1 MKSMTGFSENSLQED
16 GIEFKCIAKSLNSR
30 FLEILIKLPN
40 NLKSNE
46 GWIRELLQKN
56 FSRGKVELEIFYSR
70 AINHHLSV
78 SPKLIKEIK
87 NNEKKIRSKGLD
99 LQKISYSEI
108 LKISEISQ
116 RQLNIKNSSLK
127 SLVRKSI
134 VKLID
139 TRSAEGDSIKKD
151 LIRLTKS
158 MKKNISQV
166 KKLEKKNIQKAY
178 ERINKYQKDLKVSS
192 SEINLSEVISSLGK
206 ADINEE
212 IVRFNSHLA
221 LVTKLLS
228 SKKIIGKKIDF
239 YSQEMV
245 REANTMSSKAAI
257 IEIKNRVVDLKSCI
271 EKVKEHAQN
280 IE

>member
-1 MKSMTGFSENSLQED
+1 MNSMTGFSENSLHEN

-70 AINHHLSV
+70 AIDHHLSV

-116 RQLNIKNSSLK
+116 KQLNIKSSSLK

-134 VKLID
+134 DKLID
-139 TRSAEGDSIKKD
+139 TRSAEGDSIRKD
-151 LIRLTKS
+151 LIRLTKL

-245 REANTMSSKAAI
+245 REANTMSSKAGI

>member
-1 MKSMTGFSENSLQED
+1 MNSMTGFSENSLQEN

-56 FSRGKVELEIFYSR
+56 FSRGKVELEIFYSH
-70 AINHHLSV
+70 AFDHHLSI
-78 SPKLIKEIK
+78 SPKLIKEIQ

-116 RQLNIKNSSLK
+116 KQLNIKNSSLK

-151 LIRLTKS
+151 LIRLTKL

-166 KKLEKKNIQKAY
+166 KKLEKKNIQKSY

-221 LVTKLLS
+221 LVTELLS

-245 REANTMSSKAAI
+245 REANTMSSKAGI
-257 IEIKNRVVDLKSCI
+257 IEIKNLVVDLKSCI

>member
-1 MKSMTGFSENSLQED
+1 MNSMTGFSENSLQEN

-46 GWIRELLQKN
+46 GWIRELLQKKL
-56 FSRGKVELEIFYSR
+56 SRGKVELEIFYSR
-70 AINHHLSV
+70 AIDHHLSV

-116 RQLNIKNSSLK
+116 KQLNIKSSSLK

-134 VKLID
+134 EKLID
-139 TRSAEGDSIKKD
+139 TRSAEGDSIRKD
-151 LIRLTKS
+151 LIRLTKL

-245 REANTMSSKAAI
+245 REANTMSSKAGI